1 MTNEQKKALENVM
14 NENANKQLSFS
25 KVINSTLKALSTD
38 ALTANYAAAIIGE
51 HNTEER
57 KHFLQVLAL
66 HMPHYVLNGTDEVV
80 ICDFIK
86 ATESNLLSKTIKQYR
101 FDVNT
106 EIVNPEGC
114 ANFVEIR
121 SEQKKKELV
130 KVTFASGLVK
140 EIEMDSLDADEQPI
154 YEVVATQ
161 YVPRKKAV
169 WGYTKQVFTAIVNT
183 IEFIENEK

>member
-86 ATESNLLSKTIKQYR
+86 ATESNLLSKTIKQFR
-101 FDVNT
+101 LDVDT

-114 ANFVEIR
+114 ANYVEVERESNATEEVKLASGFVISVPSRDAEGNLI
-121 SEQKKKELV
+121 
-130 KVTFASGLVK
+130 KVTNK
-140 EIEMDSLDADEQPI
+140 EQL
-154 YEVVATQ
+154 
-161 YVPRKKAV
+161 VPRKKAV